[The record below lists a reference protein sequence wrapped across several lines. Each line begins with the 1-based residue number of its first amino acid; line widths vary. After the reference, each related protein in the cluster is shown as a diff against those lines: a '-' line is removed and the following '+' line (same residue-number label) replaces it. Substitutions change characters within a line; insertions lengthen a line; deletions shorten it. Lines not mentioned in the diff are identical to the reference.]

1 LRLPPDER
9 QDVWQP
15 QACPCPSTRL
25 GEAPSRSR
33 RGEAWGWSRVWK
45 VWQSQTQLGDGYLC
59 SFRDGTQSVGYA
71 GFCIPI
77 FGLRREW
84 QPQALPLSIH
94 PSLRLVSAKRQ
105 AVAGGA
111 RLGDGLVCGKCGSL
125 KRSLGM
131 VTYAVFR
138 MAPSASDVVRVAA

>member
-1 LRLPPDER
+1 MQVSAYQFLDIVCECLADAGTASDPP
-9 QDVWQP
+9 
-15 QACPCPSTRL
+15 S
-25 GEAPSRSR
+25 
-33 RGEAWGWSRVWK
+33 K
-45 VWQSQTQLGDGYLC
+45 
-59 SFRDGTQSVGYA
+59 
-71 GFCIPI
+71 
-77 FGLRREW
+77 LRREW
-84 QPQALPLSIH
+84 QPQGLALSIH

-138 MAPSASDVVRVAA
+138 MAPSP